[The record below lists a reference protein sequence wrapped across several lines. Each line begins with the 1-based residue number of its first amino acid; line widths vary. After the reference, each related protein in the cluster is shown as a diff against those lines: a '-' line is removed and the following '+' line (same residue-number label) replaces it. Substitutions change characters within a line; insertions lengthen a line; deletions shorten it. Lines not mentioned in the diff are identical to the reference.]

1 MSTKGEAEFLFQK
14 SVFLL
19 VSSVGKEMAETLIC
33 RALLEMGTDPQTLTR
48 DDIEP
53 LSLRLE
59 PALTPFVGGDKARR
73 LASALRVLVGG
84 TVGNTVDG

>member
-73 LASALRVLVGG
+73 LASALRVLVRG